1 MNGRRWTNDN
11 FEFEERIECTIQLTV
26 SEAIG
31 STVFKGSMQV
41 QSSRPVFNSD
51 YNTPVLLVN
60 DGDIQF
66 EWLDNSTILFN
77 PGQHRDNLSSLL
89 AYYAYMILGM
99 DYDTFSLEGGTP
111 HFLQAQAIVAN
122 AQNAGER
129 GWKASQ
135 GKQNRYWLVE
145 NHLSQTFRPVRI
157 CLYNYHRKG
166 LDVLFQDIE
175 GGRLTIAESLI
186 DMRSTNR
193 IRPGSYNI
201 QVFFCPRAT
210 RSSTSSACARRRA
223 RPPASHSEAAGPWKH
238 PVLRPEF
245 GLMLRRIH
253 IRNHA
258 LITEVELNFDEGF
271 TSSLE
276 KPARARASC
285 WAPWACCLA
294 SGPTPQV
301 WDCRPTALWW
311 KAGSAHLTW
320 KVGCWPKTCPPPLG

>member
-1 MNGRRWTNDN
+1 MTSTSHLPLRSWTTQAIRLAVACLAWVVVSTTGRAQELNCTVTVIAPQISNVDVSRFDALEDGIREFMNGRRWTNDN
-11 FEFEERIECTIQLTV
+11 FEFEERIECTLQLTV

-145 NHLSQTFRPVRI
+145 NHLSQTFRPVRT

-201 QVFFCPRAT
+201 QVFFL
-210 RSSTSSACARRRA
+210 SKSDEIINIFS
-223 RPPASHSEAAGPWKH
+223 PAPDAERGRLLPILKH
-238 PVLRPEF
+238 LDP
-245 GLMLRRIH
+245 GNIQSYDQ
-253 IRNHA
+253 N
-258 LITEVELNFDEGF
+258 
-271 TSSLE
+271 
-276 KPARARASC
+276 
-285 WAPWACCLA
+285 
-294 SGPTPQV
+294 
-301 WDCRPTALWW
+301 
-311 KAGSAHLTW
+311 
-320 KVGCWPKTCPPPLG
+320 LG

>member
-1 MNGRRWTNDN
+1 MTSTSHLPLRSWTTQALRLAVAGLAWVVMSTAGRAQELNCTVTVIAPQISNVDVSRFDALEDGIREFMNGRRWTNDN
-11 FEFEERIECTIQLTV
+11 FEFEERIECTLQLTV
-26 SEAIG
+26 NESIG

-166 LDVLFQDIE
+166 LDVLFQDVE

-201 QVFFCPRAT
+201 QVFFL
-210 RSSTSSACARRRA
+210 SKSDEIINIFS
-223 RPPASHSEAAGPWKH
+223 PAPDAERGRLLPILKQLDPGNIQSYDQ
-238 PVLRPEF
+238 
-245 GLMLRRIH
+245 
-253 IRNHA
+253 N
-258 LITEVELNFDEGF
+258 
-271 TSSLE
+271 
-276 KPARARASC
+276 
-285 WAPWACCLA
+285 
-294 SGPTPQV
+294 
-301 WDCRPTALWW
+301 
-311 KAGSAHLTW
+311 
-320 KVGCWPKTCPPPLG
+320 LG

>member
-1 MNGRRWTNDN
+1 MTSTSQLPLRFWTTQATRLAVAYLAWVVVSTTGRAQELNCTVTVIAPQISNVDVSRFDALEDGIREFMNGRRWTNDN
-11 FEFEERIECTIQLTV
+11 FEFEERIECTLQLTV

-31 STVFKGSMQV
+31 STTFKGSMQV

-166 LDVLFQDIE
+166 LDVLFQDVE

-201 QVFFCPRAT
+201 QVFFL
-210 RSSTSSACARRRA
+210 SKSDEIINIFS
-223 RPPASHSEAAGPWKH
+223 PAPDAERGRLLPILKQLDPGNIQSYDQ
-238 PVLRPEF
+238 
-245 GLMLRRIH
+245 
-253 IRNHA
+253 N
-258 LITEVELNFDEGF
+258 
-271 TSSLE
+271 
-276 KPARARASC
+276 
-285 WAPWACCLA
+285 
-294 SGPTPQV
+294 
-301 WDCRPTALWW
+301 
-311 KAGSAHLTW
+311 
-320 KVGCWPKTCPPPLG
+320 LG

>member
-1 MNGRRWTNDN
+1 MTSTSHLPLRSWTTQAIRLAVACLAWVVVSTTGRAQELNCTVTVIAPQISNVDVSRFDALEDGIREFMNGRRWTNDN
-11 FEFEERIECTIQLTV
+11 FEFEERIECTLQLTI

-201 QVFFCPRAT
+201 QVFFL
-210 RSSTSSACARRRA
+210 SKSDEIINIFS
-223 RPPASHSEAAGPWKH
+223 PAPDAERGRLLPILKQLDPGNIQSYDQ
-238 PVLRPEF
+238 
-245 GLMLRRIH
+245 
-253 IRNHA
+253 N
-258 LITEVELNFDEGF
+258 
-271 TSSLE
+271 
-276 KPARARASC
+276 
-285 WAPWACCLA
+285 
-294 SGPTPQV
+294 
-301 WDCRPTALWW
+301 
-311 KAGSAHLTW
+311 
-320 KVGCWPKTCPPPLG
+320 LG

>member
-1 MNGRRWTNDN
+1 MTSTSHLPLRSWTTQAIRLAVACLAWVVVSTTGRAQELNCTVTVIAPQISNVDVSRFDALEDGIREFMNGRRWTNDN
-11 FEFEERIECTIQLTV
+11 FEFEERIECTLQLTV

-31 STVFKGSMQV
+31 STIFKGSMQV
-41 QSSRPVFNSD
+41 QSSRPVLNSD

-135 GKQNRYWLVE
+135 GKQNRYGLVE

-201 QVFFCPRAT
+201 QVFFL
-210 RSSTSSACARRRA
+210 SKSDEIINIFS
-223 RPPASHSEAAGPWKH
+223 PAPDAERGRLLPILKQLDPGNIQSYDQ
-238 PVLRPEF
+238 
-245 GLMLRRIH
+245 
-253 IRNHA
+253 N
-258 LITEVELNFDEGF
+258 
-271 TSSLE
+271 
-276 KPARARASC
+276 
-285 WAPWACCLA
+285 
-294 SGPTPQV
+294 
-301 WDCRPTALWW
+301 
-311 KAGSAHLTW
+311 
-320 KVGCWPKTCPPPLG
+320 LG

>member
-1 MNGRRWTNDN
+1 MTLTSHRHLRSWTTQALRLAVFCLVWSVVSTSGRAQELNCTVTVIAPQISNVDVSRFDALEDGIREFMNGRRWTNDN
-11 FEFEERIECTIQLTV
+11 FEFEERIECTLQLTV

-31 STVFKGSMQV
+31 STVFKGSMQI
-41 QSSRPVFNSD
+41 QSSRPVFNSA

-66 EWLDNSTILFN
+66 EWLDNSTIIFN

-99 DYDTFSLEGGTP
+99 DYDTFSLEGGTA

-145 NHLSQTFRPVRI
+145 NHLSQTFRPVRN
-157 CLYNYHRKG
+157 CLFNYHRKG
-166 LDVLFQDIE
+166 LDVLFQDVE

-201 QVFFCPRAT
+201 QVFFL
-210 RSSTSSACARRRA
+210 SKSDEIINIFS
-223 RPPASHSEAAGPWKH
+223 PAPDAERGRLLPILKQLDPGNIQSYDQNLS
-238 PVLRPEF
+238 
-245 GLMLRRIH
+245 
-253 IRNHA
+253 
-258 LITEVELNFDEGF
+258 
-271 TSSLE
+271 
-276 KPARARASC
+276 
-285 WAPWACCLA
+285 
-294 SGPTPQV
+294 
-301 WDCRPTALWW
+301 
-311 KAGSAHLTW
+311 
-320 KVGCWPKTCPPPLG
+320 

>member
-1 MNGRRWTNDN
+1 MTHTSTHFMRTKSQWLLIVAFGMLLNAPLLAQELNCTVTVIAPQISNVDASRFEALEDGIREFMNGRRWTEDN
-11 FEFEERIECTIQLTV
+11 FDYDERIECTLQLTV
-26 SEAIG
+26 SEAVG

-51 YNTPVLLVN
+51 YNTAVLLVN

-66 EWLDNSTILFN
+66 EWLDNSNILFN

-111 HFLQAQAIVAN
+111 YFLQAQAIVAN

-135 GKQNRYWLVE
+135 GKQNRYWLIE
-145 NHLSQTFRPVRI
+145 NHLSQTFRPVRT

-166 LDVLFQDIE
+166 LDVLFDDVE
-175 GGRLTIAESLI
+175 GARLTMAEALI

-201 QVFFCPRAT
+201 QVFFLAKSDEIINVFGPAPD
-210 RSSTSSACARRRA
+210 AEKAR
-223 RPPASHSEAAGPWKH
+223 
-238 PVLRPEF
+238 
-245 GLMLRRIH
+245 
-253 IRNHA
+253 
-258 LITEVELNFDEGF
+258 LIPILKQLDPGNIQAYDE
-271 TSSLE
+271 
-276 KPARARASC
+276 R
-285 WAPWACCLA
+285 
-294 SGPTPQV
+294 
-301 WDCRPTALWW
+301 
-311 KAGSAHLTW
+311 
-320 KVGCWPKTCPPPLG
+320 LG

>member
-1 MNGRRWTNDN
+1 MTSTSHLPLRSWTTQAIRLAVACLAWVVVSTTGRAQELNCTVTVIAPQISNVDVSRFDALEDGIREFMNGRRWTNDN
-11 FEFEERIECTIQLTV
+11 FEFEERIECTLQLTV

-166 LDVLFQDIE
+166 LDVLFQDVE

-201 QVFFCPRAT
+201 QVFFL
-210 RSSTSSACARRRA
+210 SKSDEIINIFS
-223 RPPASHSEAAGPWKH
+223 PAPDAERGRLLPILKQLDPGNIQSYDQ
-238 PVLRPEF
+238 
-245 GLMLRRIH
+245 
-253 IRNHA
+253 N
-258 LITEVELNFDEGF
+258 
-271 TSSLE
+271 
-276 KPARARASC
+276 
-285 WAPWACCLA
+285 
-294 SGPTPQV
+294 
-301 WDCRPTALWW
+301 
-311 KAGSAHLTW
+311 
-320 KVGCWPKTCPPPLG
+320 LG

>member
-1 MNGRRWTNDN
+1 MTSTSRLPLRSWTTQALRLAVACLAWVVVSTTGRAQELNCTVTVIAPQISNVDVSRFDALEDGIREFMNGRRWTNDN
-11 FEFEERIECTIQLTV
+11 FEFEERIECTLQLTV

-31 STVFKGSMQV
+31 STTFKGSMQV

-89 AYYAYMILGM
+89 AYYAYIILGM

-135 GKQNRYWLVE
+135 SKQNRYWLVE

-166 LDVLFQDIE
+166 LDVLFQDVE

-201 QVFFCPRAT
+201 QVFFL
-210 RSSTSSACARRRA
+210 SKSDEIINIFS
-223 RPPASHSEAAGPWKH
+223 PAPDAERGRLLPILKQLDPGNIQSYDQ
-238 PVLRPEF
+238 
-245 GLMLRRIH
+245 
-253 IRNHA
+253 N
-258 LITEVELNFDEGF
+258 
-271 TSSLE
+271 
-276 KPARARASC
+276 
-285 WAPWACCLA
+285 
-294 SGPTPQV
+294 
-301 WDCRPTALWW
+301 
-311 KAGSAHLTW
+311 
-320 KVGCWPKTCPPPLG
+320 LG

>member
-1 MNGRRWTNDN
+1 MTSTSHLPLRSWTTQAIRLAVACLAWMVVSTTGRAQELNCTVTVIAPQISNVDVSRFEALEDGIREFMNGRRWTNDN
-11 FEFEERIECTIQLTV
+11 FEFEERIECTLQLTV

-201 QVFFCPRAT
+201 QVFFL
-210 RSSTSSACARRRA
+210 SKSDEIINIFS
-223 RPPASHSEAAGPWKH
+223 PAPDAERGRLLPILKQLDPGNIQSYDQ
-238 PVLRPEF
+238 
-245 GLMLRRIH
+245 
-253 IRNHA
+253 N
-258 LITEVELNFDEGF
+258 
-271 TSSLE
+271 
-276 KPARARASC
+276 
-285 WAPWACCLA
+285 
-294 SGPTPQV
+294 
-301 WDCRPTALWW
+301 
-311 KAGSAHLTW
+311 
-320 KVGCWPKTCPPPLG
+320 LG

>member
-1 MNGRRWTNDN
+1 MTSTSHLPLRSWTTQAIRLAVACLAWVVVSTTGRAQELNCTVTVIAPQISNVDVSRFDALEDGIREFMNGRRWTNDN
-11 FEFEERIECTIQLTV
+11 FEFEERIECTLQLTV

-201 QVFFCPRAT
+201 QVFFL
-210 RSSTSSACARRRA
+210 SKSDEIINIFS
-223 RPPASHSEAAGPWKH
+223 PAPDAERGRLLPILKQLDPGNIQSYDQ
-238 PVLRPEF
+238 
-245 GLMLRRIH
+245 
-253 IRNHA
+253 N
-258 LITEVELNFDEGF
+258 
-271 TSSLE
+271 
-276 KPARARASC
+276 
-285 WAPWACCLA
+285 
-294 SGPTPQV
+294 
-301 WDCRPTALWW
+301 
-311 KAGSAHLTW
+311 
-320 KVGCWPKTCPPPLG
+320 LG

>member
-1 MNGRRWTNDN
+1 MTSTSHLPLRSWTTQAIRLAVACLAWVVVSTTGRAQELNCTVTVIAPQISNVDVSRFDALEDGIREFMNGRRWTNDN
-11 FEFEERIECTIQLTV
+11 FEFEERIECTLQLTV

-31 STVFKGSMQV
+31 STVFKGNMQV

-157 CLYNYHRKG
+157 CLYTYHRKG

-201 QVFFCPRAT
+201 QVFFL
-210 RSSTSSACARRRA
+210 SKSDEIINIFS
-223 RPPASHSEAAGPWKH
+223 PAPDAERGRLLPILKQLDPGNIQSYDQ
-238 PVLRPEF
+238 
-245 GLMLRRIH
+245 
-253 IRNHA
+253 N
-258 LITEVELNFDEGF
+258 
-271 TSSLE
+271 
-276 KPARARASC
+276 
-285 WAPWACCLA
+285 
-294 SGPTPQV
+294 
-301 WDCRPTALWW
+301 
-311 KAGSAHLTW
+311 
-320 KVGCWPKTCPPPLG
+320 LG

>member
-1 MNGRRWTNDN
+1 MTSTSHLPLRFWTTQATRLAVACLAWVVVSTTGRAQELNCTVTVIAPQISNVDVSRFDALEDGIREFMNGRRWTNDN
-11 FEFEERIECTIQLTV
+11 FEFEERIECTLQLTV
-26 SEAIG
+26 NESIG

-166 LDVLFQDIE
+166 LDVLFQDVE

-201 QVFFCPRAT
+201 QVFFL
-210 RSSTSSACARRRA
+210 SKSDEIINIFS
-223 RPPASHSEAAGPWKH
+223 PAPDAERGRLLPILKQLDPGNIQSYDQ
-238 PVLRPEF
+238 
-245 GLMLRRIH
+245 
-253 IRNHA
+253 N
-258 LITEVELNFDEGF
+258 
-271 TSSLE
+271 
-276 KPARARASC
+276 
-285 WAPWACCLA
+285 
-294 SGPTPQV
+294 
-301 WDCRPTALWW
+301 
-311 KAGSAHLTW
+311 
-320 KVGCWPKTCPPPLG
+320 LG

>member
-1 MNGRRWTNDN
+1 MTSTSHLPLRFWTTQATRFAVACLAWVVVSTTGRAQELNCTVTVIAPQISNVDVIRFDALEDGIREFMNGRRWTNDN
-11 FEFEERIECTIQLTV
+11 FEFEERIECTLQLTV

-66 EWLDNSTILFN
+66 EWLDNSTIIFN

-157 CLYNYHRKG
+157 L
-166 LDVLFQDIE
+166 
-175 GGRLTIAESLI
+175 SLI
-186 DMRSTNR
+186 
-193 IRPGSYNI
+193 
-201 QVFFCPRAT
+201 
-210 RSSTSSACARRRA
+210 
-223 RPPASHSEAAGPWKH
+223 
-238 PVLRPEF
+238 
-245 GLMLRRIH
+245 H
-253 IRNHA
+253 I
-258 LITEVELNFDEGF
+258 
-271 TSSLE
+271 
-276 KPARARASC
+276 
-285 WAPWACCLA
+285 
-294 SGPTPQV
+294 
-301 WDCRPTALWW
+301 
-311 KAGSAHLTW
+311 
-320 KVGCWPKTCPPPLG
+320 

>member
-1 MNGRRWTNDN
+1 MTCTSHLPLCSWTTQALRLAVACFAWMVISTAGRAQELNCTVTVIAPQISNVDVSRFDALEDGIREFMNGRRWTNDN

-145 NHLSQTFRPVRI
+145 NHLSQTFRPVRT

-201 QVFFCPRAT
+201 QVFFL
-210 RSSTSSACARRRA
+210 SKSDEIINIFS
-223 RPPASHSEAAGPWKH
+223 PAPDAERGRLLPILKQLDPGNIQSYDQ
-238 PVLRPEF
+238 
-245 GLMLRRIH
+245 
-253 IRNHA
+253 N
-258 LITEVELNFDEGF
+258 
-271 TSSLE
+271 
-276 KPARARASC
+276 
-285 WAPWACCLA
+285 
-294 SGPTPQV
+294 
-301 WDCRPTALWW
+301 
-311 KAGSAHLTW
+311 
-320 KVGCWPKTCPPPLG
+320 LG

>member
-1 MNGRRWTNDN
+1 MTSTSHLPLRFWTTQATRLAVACLAWVVVSTTGRAQELNCTVTVIAPQISNVDVSRFDALEDGIREFMNGRRWTNDN
-11 FEFEERIECTIQLTV
+11 FEFEERIECTLQLTV

-31 STVFKGSMQV
+31 STTFKGSMQV

-89 AYYAYMILGM
+89 AYYAYMLLGM
-99 DYDTFSLEGGTP
+99 DFDTFSLEGGTP

-166 LDVLFQDIE
+166 LDVLFQDVE

-201 QVFFCPRAT
+201 QVFFL
-210 RSSTSSACARRRA
+210 SKSDEIINIFS
-223 RPPASHSEAAGPWKH
+223 PAPDAERGRLLPILKQLDPGNIQSYDQ
-238 PVLRPEF
+238 
-245 GLMLRRIH
+245 
-253 IRNHA
+253 N
-258 LITEVELNFDEGF
+258 
-271 TSSLE
+271 
-276 KPARARASC
+276 
-285 WAPWACCLA
+285 
-294 SGPTPQV
+294 
-301 WDCRPTALWW
+301 
-311 KAGSAHLTW
+311 
-320 KVGCWPKTCPPPLG
+320 LG

>member
-1 MNGRRWTNDN
+1 MTSTSHLPLRSWTTQAIRLAVACLAWVVVSTTGRAQELNCTVTVIAPQISNVDVSRFDALEDGIREFMNGRRWTNDN
-11 FEFEERIECTIQLTV
+11 FEFEERIECTLQLTV

-31 STVFKGSMQV
+31 STIFKGSMQV
-41 QSSRPVFNSD
+41 QSSRPVLNSD

-201 QVFFCPRAT
+201 QVFFL
-210 RSSTSSACARRRA
+210 SKSDEIINIFS
-223 RPPASHSEAAGPWKH
+223 PAPDAERGRLLPILKQLDPGNIQSYDQ
-238 PVLRPEF
+238 
-245 GLMLRRIH
+245 
-253 IRNHA
+253 N
-258 LITEVELNFDEGF
+258 
-271 TSSLE
+271 
-276 KPARARASC
+276 
-285 WAPWACCLA
+285 
-294 SGPTPQV
+294 
-301 WDCRPTALWW
+301 
-311 KAGSAHLTW
+311 
-320 KVGCWPKTCPPPLG
+320 LG

>member
-1 MNGRRWTNDN
+1 MRLAVACLAWVVVSTTGRAQELNCTVTVIAPQISNVDVSRFDALEDGIREFMNGRRWTNDN
-11 FEFEERIECTIQLTV
+11 FEFEERIECTLQLTV

-31 STVFKGSMQV
+31 STTFKGSMQV

-89 AYYAYMILGM
+89 AYYAYIILGM

-166 LDVLFQDIE
+166 LDVLFQDVE

-186 DMRSTNR
+186 DMRST
-193 IRPGSYNI
+193 
-201 QVFFCPRAT
+201 T
-210 RSSTSSACARRRA
+210 
-223 RPPASHSEAAGPWKH
+223 
-238 PVLRPEF
+238 
-245 GLMLRRIH
+245 
-253 IRNHA
+253 
-258 LITEVELNFDEGF
+258 
-271 TSSLE
+271 
-276 KPARARASC
+276 
-285 WAPWACCLA
+285 
-294 SGPTPQV
+294 
-301 WDCRPTALWW
+301 
-311 KAGSAHLTW
+311 
-320 KVGCWPKTCPPPLG
+320 

>member
-1 MNGRRWTNDN
+1 MTSTSHLPLRSWTTQALRLAVAGLAWVVMSTAGRAQELNCTVTVIAPQISNVDVSRFDALEDGIREFMNGRRWTNDN
-11 FEFEERIECTIQLTV
+11 FEFEERIECTLQLTV
-26 SEAIG
+26 NESIG

-77 PGQHRDNLSSLL
+77 PGQHRDNRSSLL
-89 AYYAYMILGM
+89 AYYAYIILGM

-166 LDVLFQDIE
+166 LDVLFQDVE

-201 QVFFCPRAT
+201 QVFFL
-210 RSSTSSACARRRA
+210 SKSDEIINIFS
-223 RPPASHSEAAGPWKH
+223 PAPDAERGRLLPILKQLDPGNIQSYDQ
-238 PVLRPEF
+238 
-245 GLMLRRIH
+245 
-253 IRNHA
+253 N
-258 LITEVELNFDEGF
+258 
-271 TSSLE
+271 
-276 KPARARASC
+276 
-285 WAPWACCLA
+285 
-294 SGPTPQV
+294 
-301 WDCRPTALWW
+301 
-311 KAGSAHLTW
+311 
-320 KVGCWPKTCPPPLG
+320 LG

>member
-1 MNGRRWTNDN
+1 MTSTSHLPLRSWTTQAIRLAVAYLAWVVVSTTGRAQELNCTVTVIAPQISNVDVSRFDALEDGIREFMNGRRWTNDN
-11 FEFEERIECTIQLTV
+11 FEFEERIECTLQLTV

-201 QVFFCPRAT
+201 QVFFL
-210 RSSTSSACARRRA
+210 SKSDEIINIFS
-223 RPPASHSEAAGPWKH
+223 PAPDAERGRLLPILKQLDPGNIQSYDQ
-238 PVLRPEF
+238 
-245 GLMLRRIH
+245 
-253 IRNHA
+253 N
-258 LITEVELNFDEGF
+258 
-271 TSSLE
+271 
-276 KPARARASC
+276 
-285 WAPWACCLA
+285 
-294 SGPTPQV
+294 
-301 WDCRPTALWW
+301 
-311 KAGSAHLTW
+311 
-320 KVGCWPKTCPPPLG
+320 LG

>member
-1 MNGRRWTNDN
+1 MVG
-11 FEFEERIECTIQLTV
+11 Q
-26 SEAIG
+26 
-31 STVFKGSMQV
+31 QH
-41 QSSRPVFNSD
+41 
-51 YNTPVLLVN
+51 
-60 DGDIQF
+60 
-66 EWLDNSTILFN
+66 ILFN

-99 DYDTFSLEGGTP
+99 DYDTFSLEGGTS

-122 AQNAGER
+122 AQNASER

-201 QVFFCPRAT
+201 QVFFL
-210 RSSTSSACARRRA
+210 SKSDEIINIFS
-223 RPPASHSEAAGPWKH
+223 PAPDAERGRLLPILKQLDPGNIQSYDQ
-238 PVLRPEF
+238 
-245 GLMLRRIH
+245 
-253 IRNHA
+253 N
-258 LITEVELNFDEGF
+258 
-271 TSSLE
+271 
-276 KPARARASC
+276 
-285 WAPWACCLA
+285 
-294 SGPTPQV
+294 
-301 WDCRPTALWW
+301 
-311 KAGSAHLTW
+311 
-320 KVGCWPKTCPPPLG
+320 LG

>member
-1 MNGRRWTNDN
+1 MTSTSHLPLRSWTTQALRLAVACFAWVVMSTAGRAQELNCTVTVIAPQISNVDVSRFDALEDGIREFMNGRRWTNDN

-145 NHLSQTFRPVRI
+145 NHLSQTFRPVRT

-201 QVFFCPRAT
+201 QVFFL
-210 RSSTSSACARRRA
+210 SKSDEIINIFS
-223 RPPASHSEAAGPWKH
+223 PAPDAERGRLLPILKQLDPGNIQSYDQ
-238 PVLRPEF
+238 
-245 GLMLRRIH
+245 
-253 IRNHA
+253 N
-258 LITEVELNFDEGF
+258 
-271 TSSLE
+271 
-276 KPARARASC
+276 
-285 WAPWACCLA
+285 
-294 SGPTPQV
+294 
-301 WDCRPTALWW
+301 
-311 KAGSAHLTW
+311 
-320 KVGCWPKTCPPPLG
+320 LG

>member
-1 MNGRRWTNDN
+1 MTSTSLHPLRSWTTPALRLAVACLAWVVVSTTGRAQELNCTVTVIAPQISNVDVSRFDALEDGIREFMNGRRWTNDN
-11 FEFEERIECTIQLTV
+11 FEFEERIECTLQLTV

-60 DGDIQF
+60 DVDTQF

-145 NHLSQTFRPVRI
+145 NHLSQTFRPVRT

-201 QVFFCPRAT
+201 QVFFL
-210 RSSTSSACARRRA
+210 SKSDEIINIFS
-223 RPPASHSEAAGPWKH
+223 PAPDAERGRLLPILKQLDPGNIQSYDQ
-238 PVLRPEF
+238 
-245 GLMLRRIH
+245 
-253 IRNHA
+253 N
-258 LITEVELNFDEGF
+258 
-271 TSSLE
+271 
-276 KPARARASC
+276 
-285 WAPWACCLA
+285 
-294 SGPTPQV
+294 
-301 WDCRPTALWW
+301 
-311 KAGSAHLTW
+311 
-320 KVGCWPKTCPPPLG
+320 LG